1 MQAKNKFNPNKP
13 YNDLPLLPPQTEKVE
28 TIAVLKQ
35 ESKAAVALAELKGL
49 AKTLP
54 NQSILINGIVLKEA
68 KASSE
73 IENVITTHDKLYQA
87 LILKDN
93 NVDGATKEVLRY
105 REALFVGYNYIKQKG
120 FLNTNGIIK
129 VQGELE
135 ENNAGIRKLPGTA
148 LKNDLTNEIIYTPPD
163 SQEAIQ
169 KLMKN
174 FDEFINNADDD
185 IAPLIKM
192 AIQHYQ
198 FESIHPFYDGN
209 GRTGRIINMLY
220 LLMNGLLDIP
230 ILFLSGY
237 IIKHKNDYY
246 RLLREV
252 TTKGNWEEWILY
264 ILKGIEQ
271 TAHDTIK
278 QIEQIN
284 KLFNATVEKAKKEAP
299 KAYSKELIELLFVQ
313 PYSKI
318 DYVVKEL
325 ELERRTASKYLKEME
340 RIGIL
345 KSETKWK
352 EIIYINTKLYD
363 LLKK

>member
-1 MQAKNKFNPNKP
+1 MFKPDKP
-13 YNDLPLLPPQTEKVE
+13 YNDLPLLPPDLKKVE
-28 TIAVLKQ
+28 TIPVLKQ
-35 ESKAAVALAELKGL
+35 ESKAAAALAELKGL

-73 IENVITTHDKLYQA
+73 IENIITTNDKLYKA
-87 LILKDN
+87 LTFKVPDIDS
-93 NVDGATKEVLRY
+93 GTKEVLRY
-105 REALFVGYNYIKQKG
+105 REALFTGFRFIKEKG
-120 FLNTNGIIK
+120 FLNSNGIIK
-129 VQGELE
+129 VQRDLE
-135 ENNAGIRKLPGTA
+135 GNDTGIRTLSGTA

-163 SQEAIQ
+163 SKEAIQ

-174 FDEFINNADDD
+174 FDEFINNVDDNL
-185 IAPLIKM
+185 APLIKM
-192 AIQHYQ
+192 AMQHYQ

-209 GRTGRIINMLY
+209 GRTGRIINVLY
-220 LLMNGLLDIP
+220 LIMNGLLDIP
-230 ILFLSGY
+230 ILFFSGY
-237 IIKHKNDYY
+237 IIKHKSDYY

-252 TTKGNWEEWILY
+252 TIKGNWEEWILY

-271 TAHDTIK
+271 TSRDTIK

-284 KLFNATVEKAKKEAP
+284 KLFDTTLEKAKKEAP

-318 DYVVKEL
+318 DFVVKAL

-352 EIIYINTKLYD
+352 ETIFINTKLYD
-363 LLKK
+363 LLRK

>member
-1 MQAKNKFNPNKP
+1 MFHSDKP
-13 YNDLPLLPPQTEKVE
+13 HNDLPLLPPHREKFE
-28 TIAVLKQ
+28 TIAILKQ
-35 ESKAAVALAELKGL
+35 ESKAAVALAELKGF

-73 IENVITTHDKLYQA
+73 IENVITTHDKLYKA
-87 LILKDN
+87 LTLKDIK
-93 NVDGATKEVLRY
+93 VDGATKEVLRY
-105 REALFVGYNYIKQKG
+105 REALFMGSRFIKEKG

-129 VQGELE
+129 VQRELE
-135 ENNAGIRKLPGTA
+135 ENDAGIRKLPGTA
-148 LKNDLTNEIIYTPPD
+148 LKNDITDQIIYTPPD

-174 FDEFINNADDD
+174 FDDFINTTDDD
-185 IAPLIKM
+185 IAPLIKL

-209 GRTGRIINMLY
+209 GRTGRIVNVLY

-230 ILFLSGY
+230 ILYFSGY

-252 TTKGNWEEWILY
+252 TAKGNWEEWILY
-264 ILKGIEQ
+264 ILKGIELTSQ
-271 TAHDTIK
+271 DTIK

-284 KLFNATVEKAKKEAP
+284 LLFDKTIQRVKKETP
-299 KAYSKELIELLFVQ
+299 KVYSKELVEALFEQ
-313 PYSKI
+313 PYCRIEFLAERLSCSRRSASTYLNTLTKASILENKI
-318 DYVVKEL
+318 
-325 ELERRTASKYLKEME
+325 
-340 RIGIL
+340 IGRDGIF
-345 KSETKWK
+345 
-352 EIIYINTKLYD
+352 INAPLFN
-363 LLKK
+363 LFKK

>member
-1 MQAKNKFNPNKP
+1 M
-13 YNDLPLLPPQTEKVE
+13 PLLPPQREKIE
-28 TIAVLKQ
+28 TIAILKQ

-73 IENVITTHDKLYQA
+73 IENVITTHDKLYKA
-87 LILKDN
+87 ITLKDT

-105 REALFVGYNYIKQKG
+105 REALFTALNFIKNKG

-129 VQGELE
+129 IQQILE
-135 ENNAGIRKLPGTA
+135 ENDAGIRKNPGTV
-148 LKNDLTNEIIYTPPD
+148 LKNDLTDEVIYTPPD
-163 SQEAIQ
+163 DRDSIS

-174 FDEFINNADDD
+174 LEEFINVNDNDLS
-185 IAPLIKM
+185 PLTKL

-209 GRTGRIINMLY
+209 GRTGRILNVLY
-220 LLMNGLLDIP
+220 LLMNDLLDNP
-230 ILFLSGY
+230 ILYLSGY
-237 IIKHKNDYY
+237 IIKHKSDYY

-271 TAHDTIK
+271 TSRDSIK

-284 KLFNATVEKAKKEAP
+284 KLFDATVTKVKKEAP
-299 KAYSKELIELLFVQ
+299 KVYSKDLIEILFEQ
-313 PYSKI
+313 PYCKIEIITSKLR
-318 DYVVKEL
+318 V
-325 ELERRTASKYLKEME
+325 ERKAASRYLKALEE
-340 RIGIL
+340 IGVL
-345 KSETKWK
+345 KSQIIWK
-352 EIIYINTKLYD
+352 ETLYVNTD
-363 LLKK
+363 LFNIFKK